1 MKLHIAL
8 SAAAVMGGTL
18 LALPAQSAPKRTI
31 AIMPAQYYSA
41 DAASA
46 RKVTEG
52 LREVYERQG
61 YAVLPAERS
70 ANVFRSMKLA
80 RGKHYPDWVAVRFGR
95 KLGADLVAY
104 PRLLAVGLPMTE
116 TRQPRLRPEAVLHL
130 RVVNAHT
137 GRAIY
142 FRQVAQ
148 PFGHG
153 GSRLAGDYTLPRNAA
168 DRTAAKAASMYFD
181 RVAGSRQEKRG
192 SR

>member
-1 MKLHIAL
+1 M
-8 SAAAVMGGTL
+8 
-18 LALPAQSAPKRTI
+18 

-46 RKVTEG
+46 RKVTDG

-61 YAVLPAERS
+61 YEVLSAERS
-70 ANVFRSMKLA
+70 ANTFRSMKLA
-80 RGKHYPDWVAVRFGR
+80 RGKHYPDRVAVRFGR
-95 KLGADLVAY
+95 KMGADLVAY
-104 PRLLAVGLPMTE
+104 PRLLAVGLPLTD
-116 TRQPRLRPEAVLHL
+116 TKPARIRPEAVLHL

-142 FRQVAQ
+142 FRQVGQ
-148 PFGHG
+148 PFGSG
-153 GSRLAGDYTLPRNAA
+153 GARLAGDYTLPRNAA
-168 DRTAAKAASMYFD
+168 DRTAAKAASMYFE